1 MIKKC
6 KNNNCEKGFT
16 LAEALITLV
25 VIGIIA
31 ALTIPGILVNTEQHE
46 YKSAFKK
53 ALSSLNQ
60 VIELSIALDG
70 SGPIDAGDMTA
81 PDAEDSL
88 FEMFRN
94 RMNVISI
101 SKEYDWGGT
110 SNYAFYTGDGM
121 RFEFPT
127 TPKVNG
133 GTFATN
139 NGNCATPG
147 IIAQNDEGTE
157 FSDPCLIIV
166 DVNGDRKPNP
176 RNTKGAYKVPAAT
189 ARSKV
194 LDVFPIIVTDKS
206 AYPFGVV
213 AQRAMFQHD

>member
-1 MIKKC
+1 MKSLNVGKKLFA
-6 KNNNCEKGFT
+6 FT

-25 VIGIIA
+25 IIGLIA

-46 YKSAFKK
+46 YKSALKK

-60 VIELSIALDG
+60 VIELNIALDG
-70 SGPIDAGDMTA
+70 YGPIETVDMNT
-81 PDAEDSL
+81 PDSEDSL

-101 SKEYDWGGT
+101 SKSYAWGGT
-110 SNYAFYTGDGM
+110 SNYAFYTADGM

-127 TPKVNG
+127 APTVNG

-139 NGNCATPG
+139 NGKCATPG
-147 IIAQNDEGTE
+147 GKIEDSTGTE
-157 FSDPCLIIV
+157 YNDPCLIIV

-176 RNTKGAYKVPAAT
+176 RKTASSYKVPLAT
-189 ARSKV
+189 SKSKL
-194 LDVFPIIVTDKS
+194 LDVFPIIVTDKN
-206 AYPFGVV
+206 AYPYGVV
-213 AQRAMFQHD
+213 GQRAMFQHN